1 MLVTTDSRTS
11 PEGELVIDHRASPG
25 IPAAMAAACGLPPQH
40 MGEGKLFETAT
51 LYCHH
56 CGGIQLKNVNRTR
69 PRYSCFECGI
79 KYVCDV
85 CAAAAALPGYVHRSI
100 EQISDM
106 VRSGRWIVSGSTSA
120 PVLIEVPHG

>member
-1 MLVTTDSRTS
+1 MLIKTDARTS

-25 IPAAMAAACGLPPQH
+25 VPAEMAQACGLPAAAL
-40 MGEGKLFETAT
+40 GEGKLYEVAT

-56 CGGIQLKNVNRTR
+56 CGSVQLKNLNRTR

-79 KYVCDV
+79 KYVCDL
-85 CAAAAALPGYVHRSI
+85 CAAAASQPGYVHRSI

-120 PVLIEVPHG
+120 PEMIEVHHG